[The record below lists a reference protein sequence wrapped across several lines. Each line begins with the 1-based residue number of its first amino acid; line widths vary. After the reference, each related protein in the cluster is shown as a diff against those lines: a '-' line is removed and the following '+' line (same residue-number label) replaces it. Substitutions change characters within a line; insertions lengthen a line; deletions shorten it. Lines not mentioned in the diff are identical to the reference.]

1 MGRGERSGHLDPHND
16 MAAALLAAGLLA
28 LLAAVTVTD
37 LRHRLVPDRALAI
50 GVLFGLALVVV
61 DDPAG
66 LLPRIAWGLAAG
78 AFLLAAAVIRPDG
91 MGLGDVKLA
100 AVLGVYLGSGVA
112 AALVVAL
119 AVGSLAGAVILA
131 RRGWEAR
138 SRTIPF
144 APFLALGSVVAL
156 VSVSPPGG

>member
-1 MGRGERSGHLDPHND
+1 
-16 MAAALLAAGLLA
+16 MAAALLATGLLA

-50 GVLFGLALVVV
+50 GAAFGLALVAV

-66 LLPRIAWGLAAG
+66 LLPRIAWGLAGG
-78 AFLLAAAVIRPDG
+78 AFLLAAAVIRPEG

-100 AVLGVYLGSGVA
+100 VVLGVYLGSGMA
-112 AALVVAL
+112 TALVVAL
-119 AVGSLAGAVILA
+119 AAGSLVGAVILA
-131 RRGWEAR
+131 RCGWEAR
-138 SRTIPF
+138 SSTIPF

-156 VSVSPPGG
+156 VSVPPPGG